1 MKQVK
6 FTRVFGFFLSTALI
20 FSLYI
25 VFAVAL
31 DSVVAFFIYFGVLTA
46 ILLYYVIYN
55 RGFSRHSL
63 TVESMPSHLSYAEKL
78 AILKERDARK
88 KKSMWALY
96 FLFPGLLSLF
106 YECLALFI
114 LPNLG
119 NLFGG

>member
-1 MKQVK
+1 MRQIKP
-6 FTRVFGFFLSTALI
+6 TRALGFFLSTALI

-25 VFAVAL
+25 IFAVAL
-31 DSVVAFFIYFGVLTA
+31 ESLIAFFIYYGVMTA

-63 TVESMPSHLSYAEKL
+63 TLETLPDSLSYAEKL

-88 KKSMWALY
+88 KRSMWALY

-106 YECLALFI
+106 YECLSLFI
-114 LPNLG
+114 LPNLPLSF
-119 NLFGG
+119 LF